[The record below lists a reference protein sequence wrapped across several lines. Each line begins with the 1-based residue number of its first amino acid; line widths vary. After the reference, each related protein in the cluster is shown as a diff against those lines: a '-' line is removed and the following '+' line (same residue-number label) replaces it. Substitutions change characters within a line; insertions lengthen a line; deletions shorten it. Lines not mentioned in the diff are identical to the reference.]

1 MEEKISSSIIDRL
14 PRRRLLRVVLLLIM
28 ACPLLSQQ
36 AEGQT
41 TYGQTPQGNREQAKK
56 QKKKEK
62 KPSEV
67 EYPLY
72 NGFSVGMDLWGLGGK
87 LFGSDF
93 VSSEVAVDVDLKHRF
108 FPVAEIGFGGT
119 DAWSDHG
126 IHYKSSA
133 PYLRIGMDYNTLFR
147 KAHGN
152 QLRVGLRF
160 ATSSFDYDIHSLGVD
175 DPIYG
180 GTPNNPNLSDEVWGT
195 TVPFNHAGLKGS
207 VQWMEFCVGI
217 RANVWGP
224 IAMGW
229 AMRFKLKLSGGG
241 DTYGDPW
248 YVPGFG
254 QYGSNSLGITYT
266 LVYQFGKSKP
276 QTKKLQ

>member
-1 MEEKISSSIIDRL
+1 MFCS
-14 PRRRLLRVVLLLIM
+14 VVVFPVFI
-28 ACPLLSQQ
+28 
-36 AEGQT
+36 
-41 TYGQTPQGNREQAKK
+41 
-56 QKKKEK
+56 
-62 KPSEV
+62 
-67 EYPLY
+67 
-72 NGFSVGMDLWGLGGK
+72 GFLGGLVLWGLGGK

-93 VSSEVAVDVDLKHRF
+93 VSSDVAVDVDLKHRF

-160 ATSSFDYDIHSLGVD
+160 ATSSFDYDIHSPGVD

-207 VQWMEFCVGI
+207 MQWMEFCVGI

-229 AMRFKLKLSGGG
+229 AMRFKFKLSGGG

>member
-1 MEEKISSSIIDRL
+1 M
-14 PRRRLLRVVLLLIM
+14 LLRVVLLLLM

-41 TYGQTPQGNREQAKK
+41 TYGQTPRNNREQAKK

-62 KPSEV
+62 KPLEV

-93 VSSEVAVDVDLKHRF
+93 ISSEVAVDVDLKHRF

-175 DPIYG
+175 DPVYG
-180 GTPNNPNLSDEVWGT
+180 GTPSNPNLSDDVWGT
-195 TVPFNHAGLKGS
+195 TVPFDHRGLKGNM
-207 VQWMEFCVGI
+207 QWMELCVGI

-229 AMRFKLKLSGGG
+229 AMRFKFKLSGGG

-254 QYGSNSLGITYT
+254 QYGSNTLGITYT
-266 LVYQFGKSKP
+266 LVYQFGKTKP
-276 QTKKLQ
+276 QTKKKP